1 MSTVGSTS
9 ATSSTAQQDRVA
21 SGNSHQARR
30 GSGDSK
36 VFANMLAA
44 AADSATPE
52 SLSEARKKP
61 TTQDNDQGSDD
72 ASHGLDN
79 LQGASGLVDGPR
91 VKTPDDHGSDDG
103 ARASDDTDGRA
114 RPPGRG
120 PRGGMSTLTLAAR
133 ETTSARAVQAGAAD
147 AASTSDTQ
155 QATDTSGLAPLGAA
169 PGDGSV
175 GTVGN
180 SLATALAAAL
190 EDAMDVSDD
199 VTLSATASV
208 DSQGAAG
215 GGGEGAAAEVGALAN
230 EQRTERDAATTAEAP
245 QAPAETWQNAWN
257 KAMDKIGQQVSYWL
271 GKGVSQAQLTVHG
284 AQGDAMDVRVLLR
297 DGQAHLEFLTNNE
310 QTRAAIAQNGTDA
323 LRAVLGQNG
332 IELASL
338 SVDAQASGGQHPHG
352 QTSQDGSQSSGRG
365 LGMQGAANGRGT
377 EVAPPPGR
385 MVHWTSNA
393 VLDAYA

>member
-52 SLSEARKKP
+52 ALSEARKKP
-61 TTQDNDQGSDD
+61 TPQDNDQGGDD
-72 ASHGLDN
+72 ASHDLDN

-114 RPPGRG
+114 RAPGRG
-120 PRGGMSTLTLAAR
+120 ARGGISTLTLAAR
-133 ETTSARAVQAGAAD
+133 ETTSARAVQAGIAD

-155 QATDTSGLAPLGAA
+155 QANDASGLAPLGAA
-169 PGDGSV
+169 PGDSSV

-199 VTLSATASV
+199 VTLSATAPV

-215 GGGEGAAAEVGALAN
+215 GGGEGSAAEVGALAN
-230 EQRTERDAATTAEAP
+230 EPPTERDAAP
-245 QAPAETWQNAWN
+245 QTPPGPAQNRQDAVA
-257 KAMDKIGQQVSYWL
+257 KALAKIGQQVSYWL

-284 AQGDAMDVRVLLR
+284 AQGDAVDVRVLLR

-352 QTSQDGSQSSGRG
+352 QASQDGSQSSGRG
-365 LGMQGAANGRGT
+365 LGVQSAANGRGT
-377 EVAPPPGR
+377 EAAPPPGR